1 MGLSKDAIPSKVEN
15 EGGFRLQPQNYN
27 NIDHTNNNSS
37 PLNTSGVQ
45 AHFFNKKANESRIS
59 GGTFDLKG
67 KKSPN
72 AVNTHFS
79 KDTFDSG

>member
-1 MGLSKDAIPSKVEN
+1 MGLTKDVVPSKVEN

-27 NIDHTNNNSS
+27 NIDHTDNNSS

-45 AHFFNKKANESRIS
+45 ANFFNKKESRVEKR
-59 GGTFDLKG
+59 GTFDLK
-67 KKSPN
+67 KQKSPN